1 MAQSTA
7 PFKFSHFTLYI
18 VAAAILNAIVFY
30 IGLAAGASMKV
41 DTPAYTDV
49 SAIVVA
55 IATIFPVLLAGFV
68 TWLIARKYRG
78 FLSFAKWAGLIFA
91 VLSIGSLFAV
101 AEDSATLIALA
112 ITHIVVGILWFMGI
126 ARSTTR

>member
-1 MAQSTA
+1 MAQTAA
-7 PFKFSHFTLYI
+7 PFKFSAFTLYI
-18 VAAAILNAIVFY
+18 VAAALINAVIFY

-55 IATIFPVLLAGFV
+55 IATIVPVLIAGFI

-91 VLSIGSLFAV
+91 ILTIASLFPTAQ
-101 AEDSATLIALA
+101 DTATLIALG
-112 ITHIVVGILWFMGI
+112 ITHVVVGVLWFLGL
-126 ARSTTR
+126 AKTATR